1 LIPDRH
7 PQAFVRWLYIGD
19 VQGDQLRPTKCP
31 AKAFHWQ
38 IEFPHIFS
46 RGGFDV
52 VIGNPPWERI
62 KLQEQEFFASRSPEI
77 ATAPNKAARERLIKA
92 LANAAPD
99 TPAARLLA
107 DFEIATRLPAFCS
120 K

>member
-1 LIPDRH
+1 M
-7 PQAFVRWLYIGD
+7 
-19 VQGDQLRPTKCP
+19 
-31 AKAFHWQ
+31 
-38 IEFPHIFS
+38 
-46 RGGFDV
+46 